1 MVATAAIT
9 EPRTTPARRAIF
21 IAVST
26 RRKGIRKTGAVSA
39 RLDQYKGI
47 GKRAQSSPEI
57 S

>member
-1 MVATAAIT
+1 MATVT

-39 RLDQYKGI
+39 RLDQYKAI
-47 GKRAQSSPEI
+47 GK
-57 S
+57 